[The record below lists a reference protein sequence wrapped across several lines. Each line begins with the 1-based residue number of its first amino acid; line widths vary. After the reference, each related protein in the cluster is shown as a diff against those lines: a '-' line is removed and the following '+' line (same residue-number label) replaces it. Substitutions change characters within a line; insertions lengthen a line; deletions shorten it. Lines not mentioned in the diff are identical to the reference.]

1 MTIAGFKITKNHII
15 TLAIVAGVIG
25 LIGFKNSLE
34 RKASEEDAKQ
44 KAKEAAEEYQRTH
57 QQGTEFSYD
66 YDAVLQ
72 KNLVKKYGDPPE
84 GFKWSVTGDLVAVGS
99 DTMNAEDVLYTYLR
113 SLSMLDFYTAQE
125 YSEDSNVVS
134 TYQDYYAN
142 YGIEDYYDDFLR
154 KQYKYALTTLEIL
167 QIGDTAVFA
176 DGTENVTVKLN
187 MIDLTDKDFW
197 LKDKDTLFDTLFN
210 YKVYQDDDTK
220 ADQYLYDYIYNLY
233 EQGSLPKKEVDV
245 EIVLGKSAG
254 GGWLVTND
262 KELDAALGYDWGTDI
277 AKFIQDEYQQYEL
290 KRTLKESL
298 DKGDD

>member
-1 MTIAGFKITKNHII
+1 MFT
-15 TLAIVAGVIG
+15 VVY
-25 LIGFKNSLE
+25 KNSLE

-233 EQGSLPKKEVDV
+233 EKGSLPKKEVDV

-262 KELDAALGYDWGTDI
+262 KEL
-277 AKFIQDEYQQYEL
+277 E
-290 KRTLKESL
+290 
-298 DKGDD
+298 

>member
-34 RKASEEDAKQ
+34 RRASEEDAKQ

-220 ADQYLYDYIYNLY
+220 ADQYLYDYIYKLY
-233 EQGSLPKKEVDV
+233 EKGSLPKKEVDV